1 MITKYRSFKEGR
13 GFFLLTLF
21 MVLDAIV
28 AIILIASVLGQ
39 EAKSAGMGGLD
50 GGEDTVFSGKARGM
64 DALLARVTV
73 VFAILFGVITIIIAR
88 LSS

>member
-1 MITKYRSFKEGR
+1 M
-13 GFFLLTLF
+13 LTLL

-28 AIILIASVLGQ
+28 AVILIASVLGQ

-50 GGEDTVFSGKARGM
+50 GGGDTVFSGKARGM

-73 VFAILFGVITIIIAR
+73 VFALLFGAITIVIAR
-88 LSS
+88 LSN